1 MSTRPKS
8 ASLFAKTIK
17 LFTDRRA
24 WVRQITVASAASA
37 SAWLLGDTFIK
48 SGGLVAA
55 IVSALSIRISLYKSV
70 REGFGQIVGTAIGA
84 SVALATVNIFHFGFI
99 AVATTVLLCSV
110 VARGLHLGEVA
121 SVNVPVTALIVIGPG
136 ISGNT
141 ALHRLLSTL
150 LGAGVAIVFSY
161 FSHASTP
168 SGRTEAQIKKLGE
181 ECAELLSQMAEGVA
195 VGYTEVEAGRWLGQ
209 GRALI
214 EEIPKL
220 RAQALEAKR
229 YARWSPL
236 EAEDEADALYISGVA
251 IEHTIVQVRTMAR
264 SLFDAAVDRKNFMSE
279 NAELAQAILDCSS
292 AILTKIEYVEYLSD
306 SDLVDNVAR
315 DLRLTSR
322 VLAGHLF
329 AAAGN
334 VDQEQLVRAVSLVGN
349 MERIADSLD
358 ESSPALKDVKTPGE
372 PLSAQV
378 LELNPLQQ
386 GRRWSRRL
394 VKFLK
399 TITGRN

>member
-1 MSTRPKS
+1 MKR
-8 ASLFAKTIK
+8 LFERIIK
-17 LFTDRRA
+17 LFTDRKV
-24 WVRQITVASAASA
+24 WVRQIAVASAASA
-37 SAWLLGDTFIK
+37 TAWLLGDTFIK
-48 SGGLVAA
+48 SGGVVAA
-55 IVSALSIRISLYKSV
+55 IVCALSIRISLYKSV

-84 SVALATVNIFHFGFI
+84 SVALGSVRLFNFGFI
-99 AVATTVLLCSV
+99 SVAATVLLCSV

-141 ALHRLLSTL
+141 AVHRLASTL
-150 LGAGVAIVFSY
+150 VGAGVAIVFSY

-168 SGRTEAQIKKLGE
+168 KGRTEEQISRLGE
-181 ECAELLSQMAEGVA
+181 ECASLLSEMAEGIA
-195 VGYTEVEAGRWLGQ
+195 VGYEAEDAGKWLAKGRV
-209 GRALI
+209 LI

-236 EAEDEADALYISGVA
+236 EEEDAADALYISGVA

-264 SLFDAAVDRKNFMSE
+264 TLFDAAVSKDNFMSG
-279 NAELAQAILDCSS
+279 NGELAQAILDCSS
-292 AILTKIEYVEYLSD
+292 AILTKIEYIEFNSNTD
-306 SDLVDNVAR
+306 QVDNVAH
-315 DLRLTSR
+315 DLRLVSR
-322 VLAGHLF
+322 VLADHLF
-329 AAAGN
+329 VLALTVN
-334 VDQEQLVRAVSLVGN
+334 QDQLVRAISLVGN

-378 LELNPLQQ
+378 LEVNPIQQ
-386 GRRWSRRL
+386 GKRWRKRI
-394 VKFLK
+394 VKFFK
-399 TITGRN
+399 AVTGRD